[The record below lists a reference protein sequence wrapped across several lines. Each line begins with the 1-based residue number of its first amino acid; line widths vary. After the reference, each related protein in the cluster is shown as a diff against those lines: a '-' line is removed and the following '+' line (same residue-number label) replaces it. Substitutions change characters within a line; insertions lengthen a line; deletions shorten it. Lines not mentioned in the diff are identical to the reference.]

1 MLPEVHPEFWHWLV
15 LGLVFVT
22 VEPFVPGTFFL
33 WMGIS
38 AGIVGLLVWVLPAV
52 AFDTQVLAFAVLS
65 VATILVSR
73 RYLARHPIVSDQPL
87 LNRRAEQ
94 YVGRVFTL
102 QEPIVN
108 GRGRLRVDDTVWRV
122 EGEDCPAGTAVE
134 VTGVDATL
142 LRVRRR
148 DTGPGHPGP
157 GHPGSGH
164 PGSGNPGA
172 AGPVAGA
179 GAL

>member
-1 MLPEVHPEFWHWLV
+1 MLPDVHPEFWYWLV

-22 VEPFVPGTFFL
+22 IEPFVPGTFFL

-38 AGIVGLLVWVLPAV
+38 AGIVGLLVWILPAV

-65 VATILVSR
+65 IGTILVSR
-73 RYLARHPIVSDQPL
+73 RYLARHPLVSDQPL

-108 GRGRLRVDDTVWRV
+108 RRGRLQVDDTLWRV
-122 EGEDCPAGTAVE
+122 KGEDYPAGTAVE
-134 VTGVDATL
+134 VVGVDATL

-148 DTGPGHPGP
+148 DADTTRP
-157 GHPGSGH
+157 
-164 PGSGNPGA
+164 
-172 AGPVAGA
+172 GA
-179 GAL
+179 GAP

>member
-1 MLPEVHPEFWHWLV
+1 MSE
-15 LGLVFVT
+15 
-22 VEPFVPGTFFL
+22 
-33 WMGIS
+33 
-38 AGIVGLLVWVLPAV
+38 
-52 AFDTQVLAFAVLS
+52 
-65 VATILVSR
+65 
-73 RYLARHPIVSDQPL
+73 QPL

-148 DTGPGHPGP
+148 ETATTRP
-157 GHPGSGH
+157 
-164 PGSGNPGA
+164 
-172 AGPVAGA
+172 GA
-179 GAL
+179 GAP

>member
-22 VEPFVPGTFFL
+22 IEPFVPGTFFL

-38 AGIVGLLVWVLPAV
+38 AAIAGLLVWVLPAV
-52 AFDTQVLAFAVLS
+52 AFETQVLAFAVLS
-65 VATILVSR
+65 IVTILVSR
-73 RYLARHPIVSDQPL
+73 RYLARYPIVSEQPL

-108 GRGRLRVDDTVWRV
+108 GRGRLQVDDTVWRV

-148 DTGPGHPGP
+148 E
-157 GHPGSGH
+157 SGTVR
-164 PGSGNPGA
+164 P
-172 AGPVAGA
+172 GA
-179 GAL
+179 GAP

>member
-1 MLPEVHPEFWHWLV
+1 
-15 LGLVFVT
+15 
-22 VEPFVPGTFFL
+22 
-33 WMGIS
+33 
-38 AGIVGLLVWVLPAV
+38 
-52 AFDTQVLAFAVLS
+52 
-65 VATILVSR
+65 
-73 RYLARHPIVSDQPL
+73 
-87 LNRRAEQ
+87 
-94 YVGRVFTL
+94 
-102 QEPIVN
+102 
-108 GRGRLRVDDTVWRV
+108 V

>member
-1 MLPEVHPEFWHWLV
+1 MAWPEVNPEFWHWLV
-15 LGLVFVT
+15 AGLAFVSI
-22 VEPFVPGTFFL
+22 EPFVPGTFFL

-38 AGIVGLLVWVLPAV
+38 AGIVGLLVWVVPALGFE
-52 AFDTQVLAFAVLS
+52 AQVLAFALLS
-65 VATILVSR
+65 IATILVSR
-73 RYLARHPIVSDQPL
+73 RYLKRHPIASDEPL

-108 GRGRLRVDDTVWRV
+108 GRGRLRVDDTIWRV

-142 LRVRRR
+142 LRVRPRAAR
-148 DTGPGHPGP
+148 GDGPGGAPGVSP
-157 GHPGSGH
+157 
-164 PGSGNPGA
+164 
-172 AGPVAGA
+172 
-179 GAL
+179 

>member
-22 VEPFVPGTFFL
+22 IEPFVPGTFFL

-38 AGIVGLLVWVLPAV
+38 AAIAGLLVWVLPAV
-52 AFDTQVLAFAVLS
+52 AFETQVLAFAVLS
-65 VATILVSR
+65 IVTILVSR
-73 RYLARHPIVSDQPL
+73 RYLARYPIVSEQPL

-108 GRGRLRVDDTVWRV
+108 GRGRLQVDDTVWRV

-148 DTGPGHPGP
+148 ETATTRP
-157 GHPGSGH
+157 
-164 PGSGNPGA
+164 
-172 AGPVAGA
+172 GA
-179 GAL
+179 GAP